1 MVETPLAAQA
11 AGRLCH
17 SPCGHQEGEKLP
29 VRAVQIADVWEASQ
43 AQAGGKCAQRK
54 QNGAQQRFLPQSEDG
69 GTKAHNLS
77 LYRDGV
83 RGAICRIQAV
93 EVAGRRGP
101 RILSAAAEDP
111 GSNRPK
117 PADWIEQLWIE

>member
-83 RGAICRIQAV
+83 R
-93 EVAGRRGP
+93 
-101 RILSAAAEDP
+101 
-111 GSNRPK
+111 
-117 PADWIEQLWIE
+117 